1 MALRMPRDGTSQP
14 EILTR
19 WACIRTKPQAE
30 EWCANNLYR
39 VGFEVFL
46 PLTAVRRRARRTGH
60 YLMEQ
65 VPLFTSYMF
74 LAHEPG
80 SPWRGIRGAPGVG
93 KLLLDGYQPQYV
105 RVGVIELLQS
115 TEDARRNPVPEP
127 VWKPGAACTI
137 TAGPFRDH
145 EGAVVE
151 VRGVTARVGL
161 FIFGELRDV
170 SVPIASLLPRG

>member
-19 WACIRTKPQAE
+19 WACIRAKPRAE
-30 EWCANNLYR
+30 QYAADNLYR
-39 VGFEVFL
+39 VGFEVYL
-46 PLTAVRRRARRTGH
+46 PLTMVRRRDRSGR
-60 YLMEQ
+60 YEMVQ

-74 LAHEPG
+74 LAHVPG

-93 KLLLDGYQPQYV
+93 KLLLDGFQPQYV
-105 RVGVIELLQS
+105 KIGVIELLQS

-127 VWKPGAACTI
+127 VWKPGAACRI
-137 TAGPFRDH
+137 SDGAFRDH

-151 VRGVTARVGL
+151 VRGVTARVAL
-161 FIFGELRDV
+161 FIFGQLRDV